1 MQYAASLRIHA
12 SCLVNT
18 LLFCKNIAIIIT
30 DYLLCTS
37 LSMSR
42 FATSHVFLCIM
53 LLMSTVLTACT
64 TTIFPINAA
73 DVVSDSG
80 FNVKTD
86 GFAFENYTSAPDIV
100 NLTSNDM
107 RRLFGD
113 KACIRVVN
121 NDCTVTPPVLQW
133 MNDVNAAMENGHCEG
148 MAVAS
153 LHLYHRLLQ
162 PSTFGGTQADK
173 LSLNANQRL
182 QSEIAYWWA
191 TQRTMP
197 TYTNIVRAK
206 PSQLVKLL
214 ADSLRQGQNATVF
227 YTVGIYMRDMS
238 GGHAVTPVSI
248 TDLGNN
254 LVGLNIYDNNY
265 PQELRTITVDL
276 TSEKWSYAASDDPN
290 DPSALYEGDAESN
303 SLEITPSQ
311 PRLEVQNCDFCDAT
325 TQSAPKGNRTFMIA
339 STGAAVTQP
348 AATSVFVT
356 PDGKRLGYV
365 DGVLINEITGAS
377 VTVFKGAPS
386 VWDTH
391 GQPVFTIPAGI
402 TVTLQIQHTGTN
414 TFTISAYGNGS
425 VVKISQF
432 TLSANNKS
440 DLAFGATVGSIQI
453 NSTSATTPTIYIG
466 AVNRSTRTAN
476 ATQMTNLVIPPNSPI
491 TIAFDPQTNSYS
503 IKSPTASSYDLEV
516 RVSNQQTDYLYTA
529 PNTTIP
535 RGRVVF
541 TVTQIN
547 SNDATVTFNVDSNDD
562 GSYDDQSNVS
572 DQTIPTMTATPI
584 PSVTPIASLT
594 PIPTDTAVP
603 PTLSATLAPSTTLRP
618 SATTIPTA
626 TPIPTDTVIPSEIP
640 TTTAV
645 PTDTVVPTDTAVP
658 AKKPNPTTGPREP
671 PPPPQP

>member
-1 MQYAASLRIHA
+1 
-12 SCLVNT
+12 
-18 LLFCKNIAIIIT
+18 
-30 DYLLCTS
+30 
-37 LSMSR
+37 
-42 FATSHVFLCIM
+42 
-53 LLMSTVLTACT
+53 
-64 TTIFPINAA
+64 
-73 DVVSDSG
+73 
-80 FNVKTD
+80 
-86 GFAFENYTSAPDIV
+86 
-100 NLTSNDM
+100 
-107 RRLFGD
+107 
-113 KACIRVVN
+113 
-121 NDCTVTPPVLQW
+121 
-133 MNDVNAAMENGHCEG
+133 
-148 MAVAS
+148 
-153 LHLYHRLLQ
+153 
-162 PSTFGGTQADK
+162 
-173 LSLNANQRL
+173 
-182 QSEIAYWWA
+182 
-191 TQRTMP
+191 
-197 TYTNIVRAK
+197 
-206 PSQLVKLL
+206 
-214 ADSLRQGQNATVF
+214 
-227 YTVGIYMRDMS
+227 
-238 GGHAVTPVSI
+238 
-248 TDLGNN
+248 
-254 LVGLNIYDNNY
+254 
-265 PQELRTITVDL
+265 
-276 TSEKWSYAASDDPN
+276 
-290 DPSALYEGDAESN
+290 
-303 SLEITPSQ
+303 
-311 PRLEVQNCDFCDAT
+311 
-325 TQSAPKGNRTFMIA
+325 
-339 STGAAVTQP
+339 
-348 AATSVFVT
+348 
-356 PDGKRLGYV
+356 
-365 DGVLINEITGAS
+365 
-377 VTVFKGAPS
+377 VFKGAPS

-432 TLSANNKS
+432 TLSADNKS

-466 AVNRSTRTAN
+466 AINRSTRTAN

-503 IKSPTASSYDLEV
+503 IKSPTSSSYDLEV

-584 PSVTPIASLT
+584 PSVTPIASVT

-603 PTLSATLAPSTTLRP
+603 PTLSATLAPSTTPRP

>member
-1 MQYAASLRIHA
+1 
-12 SCLVNT
+12 
-18 LLFCKNIAIIIT
+18 
-30 DYLLCTS
+30 
-37 LSMSR
+37 MSR

-113 KACIRVVN
+113 KACIRIVN

-148 MAVAS
+148 MAVTS

-173 LSLNANQRL
+173 LSLTANQRL

-348 AATSVFVT
+348 AATTVFVT

-432 TLSANNKS
+432 TLSADDKS

-547 SNDATVTFNVDSNDD
+547 SNDATVTFNVDSDDD

-584 PSVTPIASLT
+584 PSVTPIASVT

-603 PTLSATLAPSTTLRP
+603 PTLSATLAPSTTPRP

-658 AKKPNPTTGPREP
+658 AKKPNPTTGPSEP

>member
-1 MQYAASLRIHA
+1 MW
-12 SCLVNT
+12 
-18 LLFCKNIAIIIT
+18 
-30 DYLLCTS
+30 
-37 LSMSR
+37 
-42 FATSHVFLCIM
+42 
-53 LLMSTVLTACT
+53 LMSAVLTSCSM
-64 TTIFPINAA
+64 TIFPVNAA

-113 KACIRVVN
+113 KACIRITN

-133 MNDVNAAMENGHCEG
+133 MNDVNAAMDNGHCEG
-148 MAVAS
+148 MAVTS

-173 LSLNANQRL
+173 LSLTANQRL

-197 TYTNIVRAK
+197 TYTNVVHAK
-206 PSQLVKLL
+206 PSQLIKLL
-214 ADSLRQGQNATVF
+214 ADSLRQGPNATVF

-290 DPSALYEGDAESN
+290 DPSALYEGDAESH

-311 PRLEVQNCDFCDAT
+311 PRLEVQNCNFCDTT

-348 AATSVFVT
+348 AATTVFVT

-432 TLSANNKS
+432 TLSADNKS

-453 NSTSATTPTIYIG
+453 NSTSATSPTIYIG
-466 AVNRSTRTAN
+466 AINNSTRTAN

-529 PNTTIP
+529 PNTTTP
-535 RGRVVF
+535 PGRVVF

-547 SNDATVTFNVDSNDD
+547 SNGATVTFNVDRNDD
-562 GSYDDQSNVS
+562 GTYDDQSNVR

-584 PSVTPIASLT
+584 PSVTPIASTT
-594 PIPTDTAVP
+594 PSPTDTAVP
-603 PTLSATLAPSTTLRP
+603 PTLSATLAPSTTPRP
-618 SATTIPTA
+618 SATTVPTD

-640 TTTAV
+640 TATAV

-671 PPPPQP
+671 PPPPRP

>member
-1 MQYAASLRIHA
+1 
-12 SCLVNT
+12 
-18 LLFCKNIAIIIT
+18 
-30 DYLLCTS
+30 
-37 LSMSR
+37 MSR
-42 FATSHVFLCIM
+42 FPVSTIFLCII
-53 LLMSTVLTACT
+53 LLMSGILTSCS
-64 TTIFPINAA
+64 TTIFPVKAA

-86 GFAFENYTSAPDIV
+86 GFSFENYESAPDII
-100 NLTSNDM
+100 NLKPNDM

-113 KACIRVVN
+113 KACIRITN

-133 MNDVNAAMENGHCEG
+133 MNDVNAAMDNGHCEG
-148 MAVAS
+148 MAVTS
-153 LHLYHRLLQ
+153 LHLYHHLLQ
-162 PSTFGGTQADK
+162 PTMFGGDK
-173 LSLNANQRL
+173 TDLLPLKANQRL

-197 TYTNIVRAK
+197 TYTNVVHAK
-206 PSQLVKLL
+206 PSQLIKLL
-214 ADSLRQGQNATVF
+214 ADSLRQGQNASIF

-254 LVGLNIYDNNY
+254 VVGLNIYDNNY

-276 TSEKWSYAASDDPN
+276 TSEKWHYAASNDPN
-290 DPSALYEGDAESN
+290 DQSALYEGDAESH

-325 TQSAPKGNRTFMIA
+325 TQAAPKGNRTFMIA

-348 AATSVFVT
+348 AATTVFVT

-391 GQPVFTIPAGI
+391 GQPVFSIPAGI
-402 TVTLQIQHTGTN
+402 TVTLQIQHTGPN
-414 TFTISAYGNGS
+414 TFAISAYGNGS

-432 TLSANNKS
+432 TLSADSKS

-453 NSTSATTPTIYIG
+453 NSTSATNPTIYIG
-466 AVNRSTRTAN
+466 AVNNSTHTAN
-476 ATQMTNLVIPPNSPI
+476 ATQMTNLVVPPNSPI
-491 TIAFDPQTNSYS
+491 TIAFDPQTNSYT
-503 IKSPTASSYDLEV
+503 IKSPTSSSYDLEV
-516 RVSNQQTDYLYTA
+516 RVSNQQTDYLYAA

-535 RGRVVF
+535 QGRVVF

-547 SNDATVTFNVDSNDD
+547 ADGATVTFNVDSNDD
-562 GSYDDQSNVS
+562 GTYDAHTNVPDLTRIS
-572 DQTIPTMTATPI
+572 PTATALPSATTVPSATMEPSATPI
-584 PSVTPIASLT
+584 S
-594 PIPTDTAVP
+594 
-603 PTLSATLAPSTTLRP
+603 PTLSATTVPSETTAPSRTKVPSRTKAP
-618 SATTIPTA
+618 SATATLVATIAPTESPIPTPLPTD
-626 TPIPTDTVIPSEIP
+626 TPIPTETIVPSKEPDPP
-640 TTTAV
+640 TR
-645 PTDTVVPTDTAVP
+645 
-658 AKKPNPTTGPREP
+658 PREP
-671 PPPPQP
+671 PPRPTP

>member
-1 MQYAASLRIHA
+1 MTRGI
-12 SCLVNT
+12 
-18 LLFCKNIAIIIT
+18 LFYQNIVIIIT
-30 DYLLCTS
+30 CNPFLTS

-53 LLMSTVLTACT
+53 LLMSAVLTSCSM
-64 TTIFPINAA
+64 TIFPISAA

-113 KACIRVVN
+113 KACIRIVN

-148 MAVAS
+148 MAVTS

-173 LSLNANQRL
+173 LSLTANQRL

-348 AATSVFVT
+348 AATTVFVT

-432 TLSANNKS
+432 TLSADDKS

-453 NSTSATTPTIYIG
+453 NSTSATSPTIYIG

-547 SNDATVTFNVDSNDD
+547 SNDATVTFNVDSDDD

-584 PSVTPIASLT
+584 PSVTPIASVT

-603 PTLSATLAPSTTLRP
+603 PTLSATLAPSTTPRP

-658 AKKPNPTTGPREP
+658 AKKPNPTTGPSEP

>member
-1 MQYAASLRIHA
+1 
-12 SCLVNT
+12 
-18 LLFCKNIAIIIT
+18 
-30 DYLLCTS
+30 
-37 LSMSR
+37 MSR
-42 FATSHVFLCIM
+42 FASSHIFLCIIL
-53 LLMSTVLTACT
+53 LLMSAMLTSCS
-64 TTIFPINAA
+64 TTIFPIKAA

-86 GFAFENYTSAPDIV
+86 GFSFENYESAPDII
-100 NLTSNDM
+100 NLKPNDM

-113 KACIRVVN
+113 KACIRITN

-133 MNDVNAAMENGHCEG
+133 MNDVNAAMNNGHCEG
-148 MAVAS
+148 MAVTS
-153 LHLYHRLLQ
+153 LHLYHRLLK
-162 PSTFGGTQADK
+162 PSMFGGDK
-173 LSLNANQRL
+173 TDVLPLKANQRL
-182 QSEIAYWWA
+182 QEEIAYWWA

-197 TYTNIVRAK
+197 TYTNIVHAK
-206 PSQLVKLL
+206 PSQLIKLL

-254 LVGLNIYDNNY
+254 VVGLNIYDNNY

-276 TSEKWSYAASDDPN
+276 TSEKWHYAASNDPN
-290 DPSALYEGDAESN
+290 DQSALYEGDAESH

-325 TQSAPKGNRTFMIA
+325 TQAAPKGNRTFMIA

-348 AATSVFVT
+348 AATTVFVT

-391 GQPVFTIPAGI
+391 GQPVFSIPAGI
-402 TVTLQIQHTGTN
+402 TVTLQIQHTGPN
-414 TFTISAYGNGS
+414 TFAISAYGNGS

-432 TLSANNKS
+432 TLSADSKS

-453 NSTSATTPTIYIG
+453 NSTSATNPTIYIG
-466 AVNRSTRTAN
+466 AVNNSTHTAN
-476 ATQMTNLVIPPNSPI
+476 ATQMTNLVVPPNSPI
-491 TIAFDPQTNSYS
+491 TIAFDPQTNSYA
-503 IKSPTASSYDLEV
+503 IKSPTSSSYDLEV
-516 RVSNQQTDYLYTA
+516 RVSNQQTDYLYAA

-535 RGRVVF
+535 QGRVVF

-547 SNDATVTFNVDSNDD
+547 ADGATVTFNVDSNDD
-562 GSYDDQSNVS
+562 GTYDAHTNVPDLTRIS
-572 DQTIPTMTATPI
+572 PTATAL
-584 PSVTPIASLT
+584 PSATTVPSATMVPSATPVS
-594 PIPTDTAVP
+594 
-603 PTLSATLAPSTTLRP
+603 PTLSATTVPSRTKAP
-618 SATTIPTA
+618 SATAKLVATIVPTD
-626 TPIPTDTVIPSEIP
+626 TPIPTPL
-640 TTTAV
+640 
-645 PTDTVVPTDTAVP
+645 PTDTPVPTETVAQSREPDP
-658 AKKPNPTTGPREP
+658 PTRPREP
-671 PPPPQP
+671 PPPPQPTP

>member
-1 MQYAASLRIHA
+1 
-12 SCLVNT
+12 
-18 LLFCKNIAIIIT
+18 
-30 DYLLCTS
+30 
-37 LSMSR
+37 MSR
-42 FATSHVFLCIM
+42 FATSHIFLCIM
-53 LLMSTVLTACT
+53 LLMSTVLTACSM
-64 TTIFPINAA
+64 TIFPINAA

-86 GFAFENYTSAPDIV
+86 GFAFENYTSAPDII

-113 KACIRVVN
+113 KACIRIVD

-197 TYTNIVRAK
+197 TYTNVVHAK
-206 PSQLVKLL
+206 PSQLIKLL

-254 LVGLNIYDNNY
+254 VVGLNIYDNNY
-265 PQELRTITVDL
+265 PQALRTITVDL

-311 PRLEVQNCDFCDAT
+311 PRLEVQNCDFCDT
-325 TQSAPKGNRTFMIA
+325 TTPAAPKGNRTFMIA

-348 AATSVFVT
+348 AATTVFVT

-432 TLSANNKS
+432 TLSTDSKS
-440 DLAFGATVGSIQI
+440 DLHFGDTVGSIQI
-453 NSTSATTPTIYIG
+453 NSTSATNPTIYIG
-466 AVNRSTRTAN
+466 AINRSTRTAN

-491 TIAFDPQTNSYS
+491 TIAFDPQTNSYT
-503 IKSPTASSYDLEV
+503 IKSPTSSSYDLEV
-516 RVSNQQTDYLYTA
+516 RVSNQQTDYIYTA

-547 SNDATVTFNVDSNDD
+547 SNGATVTFNVDSNDD
-562 GSYDDQSNVS
+562 GTYDDQSNVS

-584 PSVTPIASLT
+584 PSVTPIASVTPIPSAT

-603 PTLSATLAPSTTLRP
+603 PTLSATLAPSKTPRP
-618 SATTIPTA
+618 SATTIPTD

-640 TTTAV
+640 TNTAV

-658 AKKPNPTTGPREP
+658 AKRPKPTAAPREP
-671 PPPPQP
+671 PPPPGP

>member
-1 MQYAASLRIHA
+1 
-12 SCLVNT
+12 
-18 LLFCKNIAIIIT
+18 
-30 DYLLCTS
+30 
-37 LSMSR
+37 MSR
-42 FATSHVFLCIM
+42 FASSHIFLCIIL
-53 LLMSTVLTACT
+53 LLMSAMLTSCSM
-64 TTIFPINAA
+64 TIFPVKAT

-86 GFAFENYTSAPDIV
+86 GFAFENYESAPDIV
-100 NLTSNDM
+100 NLKPNDM

-113 KACIRVVN
+113 KACIRITN

-133 MNDVNAAMENGHCEG
+133 MNDVNAAMDNGHCEG
-148 MAVAS
+148 MAVTS
-153 LHLYHRLLQ
+153 LHLYHHLLQ
-162 PSTFGGTQADK
+162 PTMFGGDK
-173 LSLNANQRL
+173 TDLLPLKANQRL

-197 TYTNIVRAK
+197 TYTNVVHAK
-206 PSQLVKLL
+206 PSQLIKLL
-214 ADSLRQGQNATVF
+214 ADSLRQGQNASIF

-254 LVGLNIYDNNY
+254 VVGLNIYDNNY

-276 TSEKWSYAASDDPN
+276 TSEKWHYAASNDPN
-290 DPSALYEGDAESN
+290 DQSALYEGDAESH

-325 TQSAPKGNRTFMIA
+325 TQAAPKGNRTFMIA

-348 AATSVFVT
+348 AATTVFVT

-402 TVTLQIQHTGTN
+402 TVTLQIQHTGPN
-414 TFTISAYGNGS
+414 TFAISAYGNGS

-432 TLSANNKS
+432 TLSADSKS

-453 NSTSATTPTIYIG
+453 NSTSATNPTIYIG
-466 AVNRSTRTAN
+466 AVNNSTHTAN
-476 ATQMTNLVIPPNSPI
+476 ATQMTNLVVPPNSPI
-491 TIAFDPQTNSYS
+491 TIAFDPQTNSYT
-503 IKSPTASSYDLEV
+503 IKSPTSSSYDLEV
-516 RVSNQQTDYLYTA
+516 RVSNQQTDYLYAA

-547 SNDATVTFNVDSNDD
+547 NNGATVTFNVDSNDD
-562 GSYDDQSNVS
+562 GTYDTQTNVPDLTRIS
-572 DQTIPTMTATPI
+572 PTATALPSATTV
-584 PSVTPIASLT
+584 PSVTMEPSAT
-594 PIPTDTAVP
+594 PVS
-603 PTLSATLAPSTTLRP
+603 PTLSATTVPSRTKAP
-618 SATTIPTA
+618 SATATLVAAIVPTD
-626 TPIPTDTVIPSEIP
+626 TPIPTPL
-640 TTTAV
+640 
-645 PTDTVVPTDTAVP
+645 PTDTPIPTETIVPSKEPDP
-658 AKKPNPTTGPREP
+658 PTRPREP
-671 PPPPQP
+671 PPRPTP

>member
-1 MQYAASLRIHA
+1 
-12 SCLVNT
+12 
-18 LLFCKNIAIIIT
+18 
-30 DYLLCTS
+30 
-37 LSMSR
+37 
-42 FATSHVFLCIM
+42 
-53 LLMSTVLTACT
+53 
-64 TTIFPINAA
+64 
-73 DVVSDSG
+73 
-80 FNVKTD
+80 
-86 GFAFENYTSAPDIV
+86 
-100 NLTSNDM
+100 
-107 RRLFGD
+107 
-113 KACIRVVN
+113 
-121 NDCTVTPPVLQW
+121 
-133 MNDVNAAMENGHCEG
+133 
-148 MAVAS
+148 
-153 LHLYHRLLQ
+153 
-162 PSTFGGTQADK
+162 
-173 LSLNANQRL
+173 
-182 QSEIAYWWA
+182 
-191 TQRTMP
+191 
-197 TYTNIVRAK
+197 
-206 PSQLVKLL
+206 
-214 ADSLRQGQNATVF
+214 
-227 YTVGIYMRDMS
+227 
-238 GGHAVTPVSI
+238 
-248 TDLGNN
+248 LGNN

-348 AATSVFVT
+348 AATTVFVT

-432 TLSANNKS
+432 TLSADDKS

-466 AVNRSTRTAN
+466 AINRSTRTAN

-547 SNDATVTFNVDSNDD
+547 SNDATVTFNVDSDDD

-584 PSVTPIASLT
+584 PSVTPIASVT

-603 PTLSATLAPSTTLRP
+603 PTLSATLAPSTTPRP

-640 TTTAV
+640 TATAV

-658 AKKPNPTTGPREP
+658 AKKPNPTTGPSEP